1 MKAKDI
7 RKGSIILYNNTPY
20 RVMDFHHHTPGN
32 LRAMVQT
39 KLRNILNGTQTE
51 VRFSSTE
58 ELPEAD
64 VFTFNAN
71 FMYSDTDGFHFMN
84 LSSYDQLCLNP
95 EVVGDAAY
103 YLQDQMQVEI
113 CTYNEEPISVKL
125 PKTTVLEIADTEPEL
140 KGATAS
146 NSPKPATTDTGLNL
160 TVPAFV
166 KIGDKIVVDT
176 EEGKYLSRAES

>member
-7 RKGSIILYNNTPY
+7 RRGSVLMYNNAPY

-39 KLRNILNGTQTE
+39 KLRNLLSGNQTE

-58 ELPEAD
+58 DLQEAD
-64 VFTFNAN
+64 LFTFNAS
-71 FMYSDTDGFHFMN
+71 FLYSDSEGFHFMN
-84 LSSYDQLCLNP
+84 LESYDQMAISK

-103 YLQDQMQVEI
+103 YLQEEMQVEI
-113 CTYNEEPISVKL
+113 STFNEAPISVKL
-125 PKTTVLEIADTEPEL
+125 PKSTILTIAETEPEF

-146 NSPKPATTDTGLNL
+146 NSPKPAKTDTGLAL
-160 TVPAFV
+160 TVPPFV
-166 KIGDKIVVDT
+166 KVGDRVIVDT
-176 EEGKYLSRAES
+176 EEGRYMSRAD